1 MSSNDVTTTSNT
13 NQADNKPDAS
23 QNQSKQQDATGSG
36 TDEQKQING
45 KKVIAEKVTGTVKW
59 FNVKSGYG
67 FIHREDVNEDIFVHQ
82 TAIVKN
88 NPRKYLRSV
97 GDEEK
102 VEFDIVQGE
111 KGYEAANVTG
121 PNGGSV
127 QGSKYA
133 ADRRQ
138 YNTRGGAGPF
148 QRGGRGGVPF
158 TGGRPPFRGG
168 RGGPFR
174 GGRGGGFDGGYD
186 AGYDQSFG
194 PSFEYGPPPP
204 MMARPPYGRP
214 PRGYGGP
221 MMRGRGRPP
230 LRGGYGYEGDFE
242 GNFEGPIGGPF
253 DDGQGGPG
261 MNRGGRGPR
270 IYRGR
275 GGPYGPRGGGP
286 MMAGPMGPLPGPMG
300 PPMGGGFRGRGG
312 MRGRGRGRY
321 FRGARQ
327 GNRDSNNE
335 TGNDNQA
342 GGPDAGQSS
351 V

>member
-1 MSSNDVTTTSNT
+1 MSTSNDVAT
-13 NQADNKPDAS
+13 NQNTGSDQKSDANK
-23 QNQSKQQDATGSG
+23 QDQPGSG
-36 TDEQKQING
+36 TDDPKQING
-45 KKVIAEKVTGTVKW
+45 KNVIATKVAGTVKW

-67 FIHREDVNEDIFVHQ
+67 FIHREDTNEDIFVHQ

-138 YNTRGGAGPF
+138 FNTPGGF
-148 QRGGRGGVPF
+148 RGGRGN
-158 TGGRPPFRGG
+158 GRPPFRGV

-174 GGRGGGFDGGYD
+174 GGRGGVFEGGYNQ
-186 AGYDQSFG
+186 GFG
-194 PSFEYGPPPP
+194 QPFETYGPPP
-204 MMARPPYGRP
+204 MVGRPPFGRP
-214 PRGYGGP
+214 PRGFGGP
-221 MMRGRGRPP
+221 MMRGGRGRPP
-230 LRGGYGYEGDFE
+230 MRGGYGYD
-242 GNFEGPIGGPF
+242 GNFA
-253 DDGQGGPG
+253 
-261 MNRGGRGPR
+261 GRGPR
-270 IYRGR
+270 VFRGR
-275 GGPYGPRGGGP
+275 GGPMLG
-286 MMAGPMGPLPGPMG
+286 GPMGPMSGPMG
-300 PPMGGGFRGRGG
+300 PPMGSFRGRGGFRGRG
-312 MRGRGRGRY
+312 RGRGRF

-327 GNRDSNNE
+327 GNRNDSTNDN
-335 TGNDNQA
+335 NDNQD
-342 GGPDAGQSS
+342 GGQDEGQSS

>member
-1 MSSNDVTTTSNT
+1 MSSNDVATTQNSGSD
-13 NQADNKPDAS
+13 QKSDA
-23 QNQSKQQDATGSG
+23 NKQQDQAGSG
-36 TDEQKQING
+36 TDDPKQING
-45 KKVIAEKVTGTVKW
+45 KNVVATKVSGTVKW

-67 FIHREDVNEDIFVHQ
+67 FIHREDTNEDIFVHQ

-138 YNTRGGAGPF
+138 YNTPGGF
-148 QRGGRGGVPF
+148 RGGRGGG
-158 TGGRPPFRGG
+158 GGRPPFRG
-168 RGGPFR
+168 RGGPYR
-174 GGRGGGFDGGYD
+174 GEFIEGRGGGFDGGYNQ
-186 AGYDQSFG
+186 GFNQQ
-194 PSFEYGPPPP
+194 FENYGPPP
-204 MMARPPYGRP
+204 MIGRPPFGRP
-214 PRGYGGP
+214 PRGFGGP

-230 LRGGYGYEGDFE
+230 FRGGFGGYDGDFE
-242 GNFEGPIGGPF
+242 GRP
-253 DDGQGGPG
+253 
-261 MNRGGRGPR
+261 PR
-270 IYRGR
+270 VFRGR
-275 GGPYGPRGGGP
+275 GGPMLG
-286 MMAGPMGPLPGPMG
+286 GPMGPMPGGPMG
-300 PPMGGGFRGRGG
+300 PPMGGFRGRGG
-312 MRGRGRGRY
+312 FGGRGRGRGRGRF

-327 GNRDSNNE
+327 GNRNDSINDN
-335 TGNDNQA
+335 NDNQS
-342 GGPDAGQSS
+342 GGQDGGQSS

>member
-1 MSSNDVTTTSNT
+1 MSSTDVAT
-13 NQADNKPDAS
+13 NQNQAPDQKSDVNK
-23 QNQSKQQDATGSG
+23 QDQAGSG
-36 TDEQKQING
+36 TDDPKQING
-45 KKVIAEKVTGTVKW
+45 KNVVATKVIGTVKW

-97 GDEEK
+97 GDDEK

-138 YNTRGGAGPF
+138 YDTRGG
-148 QRGGRGGVPF
+148 
-158 TGGRPPFRGG
+158 GGRPPFRSRGAPFRG

-174 GGRGGGFDGGYD
+174 GGPDGFDQGYRP
-186 AGYDQSFG
+186 Q
-194 PSFEYGPPPP
+194 FENFGPPP
-204 MMARPPYGRP
+204 MGRPPFGRP
-214 PRGYGGP
+214 PRGFGGPP

-230 LRGGYGYEGDFE
+230 FRGGYGYDDDF
-242 GNFEGPIGGPF
+242 
-253 DDGQGGPG
+253 
-261 MNRGGRGPR
+261 GGRGSR
-270 IYRGR
+270 IFRGR
-275 GGPYGPRGGGP
+275 PGP
-286 MMAGPMGPLPGPMG
+286 MIGGPMGPIPGPMG
-300 PPMGGGFRGRGG
+300 PPFGFRGRGGFRSRGGGFRGRG
-312 MRGRGRGRY
+312 RGRGRF

-327 GNRDSNNE
+327 YRGDSNDN
-335 TGNDNQA
+335 NDDGQD
-342 GGPDAGQSS
+342 GGQDAGQSS

>member
-1 MSSNDVTTTSNT
+1 MSSNDVAT
-13 NQADNKPDAS
+13 NQNTGSDQKSDTN
-23 QNQSKQQDATGSG
+23 KQQDQAGSG
-36 TDEQKQING
+36 TDDPKQING
-45 KKVIAEKVTGTVKW
+45 KNVIATKVAGTVKW

-67 FIHREDVNEDIFVHQ
+67 FIHREDTNEDIFVHQ

-121 PNGGSV
+121 PNGDSV

-138 YNTRGGAGPF
+138 YNTRGGF
-148 QRGGRGGVPF
+148 QGGRDE
-158 TGGRPPFRGG
+158 GGRPPFRGRGGPFRGRGGPFGGRGGPFGGRGGPFRG

-174 GGRGGGFDGGYD
+174 GGRGGFDGGYD
-186 AGYDQSFG
+186 QGFG
-194 PSFEYGPPPP
+194 QPFESYGPPP
-204 MMARPPYGRP
+204 MVGRP
-214 PRGYGGP
+214 PYGGP

-230 LRGGYGYEGDFE
+230 FRGGYGYDGDFA
-242 GNFEGPIGGPF
+242 
-253 DDGQGGPG
+253 
-261 MNRGGRGPR
+261 GRGPR
-270 IYRGR
+270 VFRGR
-275 GGPYGPRGGGP
+275 GGPMMGGP
-286 MMAGPMGPLPGPMG
+286 MPGPMG
-300 PPMGGGFRGRGG
+300 PPMGGFNGRGG
-312 MRGRGRGRY
+312 FRGRGRGRGRF

-327 GNRDSNNE
+327 GNRNDSQNDN
-335 TGNDNQA
+335 GNDNQT
-342 GGPDAGQSS
+342 GGQDGGQSS

>member
-1 MSSNDVTTTSNT
+1 MSANDVAT
-13 NQADNKPDAS
+13 NQNTTGSDQKSDA
-23 QNQSKQQDATGSG
+23 NKQQDQAGSG
-36 TDEQKQING
+36 TDDPKQING
-45 KKVIAEKVTGTVKW
+45 KNVVATKVTGTVKW

-67 FIHREDVNEDIFVHQ
+67 FIHREDTNEDIFVHQ

-111 KGYEAANVTG
+111 KGFEAANVTG

-138 YNTRGGAGPF
+138 YNTRGSF
-148 QRGGRGGVPF
+148 RGGRG
-158 TGGRPPFRGG
+158 GGRPPFRG

-174 GGRGGGFDGGYD
+174 GGRGGAMNDGYNQGFG
-186 AGYDQSFG
+186 Q
-194 PSFEYGPPPP
+194 PFESYGPPP
-204 MMARPPYGRP
+204 MVGRPPFGRP
-214 PRGYGGP
+214 PRGFGGP

-230 LRGGYGYEGDFE
+230 MRGGYGYDGDFA
-242 GNFEGPIGGPF
+242 
-253 DDGQGGPG
+253 
-261 MNRGGRGPR
+261 GRGPR
-270 IYRGR
+270 VFRGR
-275 GGPYGPRGGGP
+275 GGPMLG
-286 MMAGPMGPLPGPMG
+286 GPMGPMPGQMG
-300 PPMGGGFRGRGG
+300 PPMGGFGGRGG
-312 MRGRGRGRY
+312 FRGRGRGRGRF

-327 GNRDSNNE
+327 GNRNDSSNDN
-335 TGNDNQA
+335 NDNQ
-342 GGPDAGQSS
+342 GGGQDGGQSS

>member
-1 MSSNDVTTTSNT
+1 MSSNDVVSNQNT
-13 NQADNKPDAS
+13 GSDQKSDA
-23 QNQSKQQDATGSG
+23 NKQQDQAGSG
-36 TDEQKQING
+36 SDDPKQING
-45 KKVIAEKVTGTVKW
+45 KNVVATKVTGTVKW

-67 FIHREDVNEDIFVHQ
+67 FIHREDTNEDIFVHQ

-121 PNGGSV
+121 PNGDSV

-138 YNTRGGAGPF
+138 YNTRGSF
-148 QRGGRGGVPF
+148 RGGRGN
-158 TGGRPPFRGG
+158 GRPPFRGG

-174 GGRGGGFDGGYD
+174 GGRGGGFDDGYNP
-186 AGYDQSFG
+186 GFG
-194 PSFEYGPPPP
+194 PTFETYGPP
-204 MMARPPYGRP
+204 MGGRPFGRP
-214 PRGYGGP
+214 PRGFGGP

-230 LRGGYGYEGDFE
+230 MRGGYGYDGDFA
-242 GNFEGPIGGPF
+242 GFP
-253 DDGQGGPG
+253 
-261 MNRGGRGPR
+261 GRGR
-270 IYRGR
+270 FNG
-275 GGPYGPRGGGP
+275 
-286 MMAGPMGPLPGPMG
+286 
-300 PPMGGGFRGRGG
+300 
-312 MRGRGRGRY
+312 GRGRGRFNGGGRGRGRF

-327 GNRDSNNE
+327 GNRNDS
-335 TGNDNQA
+335 GNDNDNQ
-342 GGPDAGQSS
+342 GGQDGGQSS

>member
-1 MSSNDVTTTSNT
+1 MSSTDVAT
-13 NQADNKPDAS
+13 NQNTGSDQKSDA
-23 QNQSKQQDATGSG
+23 NKQQDQAGSG
-36 TDEQKQING
+36 TDDSQQING
-45 KKVIAEKVTGTVKW
+45 KNIIATKVSGTVKW

-67 FIHREDVNEDIFVHQ
+67 FIHREDTNEDIFVHQ

-138 YNTRGGAGPF
+138 YNTPGGGGF
-148 QRGGRGGVPF
+148 RGGRGGGGAGGGG
-158 TGGRPPFRGG
+158 GGRPPFRGG

-174 GGRGGGFDGGYD
+174 GGRGGFDGGFDGGYD
-186 AGYDQSFG
+186 QGFG
-194 PSFEYGPPPP
+194 QPFESYGPP
-204 MMARPPYGRP
+204 MGGRPPFGRP
-214 PRGYGGP
+214 PRGFGGP
-221 MMRGRGRPP
+221 MMRGGRGRPP
-230 LRGGYGYEGDFE
+230 FRGGYGYEGDFA
-242 GNFEGPIGGPF
+242 
-253 DDGQGGPG
+253 
-261 MNRGGRGPR
+261 GRGPR
-270 IYRGR
+270 VFRGR
-275 GGPYGPRGGGP
+275 GGPMMGGP
-286 MMAGPMGPLPGPMG
+286 MGMPGQMG
-300 PPMGGGFRGRGG
+300 PPMGFRGARGGFRGRG
-312 MRGRGRGRY
+312 RGRGRF

-327 GNRDSNNE
+327 GNRDDSNNDN
-335 TGNDNQA
+335 GNDNQT
-342 GGPDAGQSS
+342 GGQDEGQSS